1 MSGVKTARAYSRLL
15 YGTCEPSCRMSIEK
29 VQGIYMPR
37 LKVEMATDGAGRL
50 VVVMKAGNVAGA
62 KGSG

>member
-1 MSGVKTARAYSRLL
+1 
-15 YGTCEPSCRMSIEK
+15 MSIEK